1 MRKTLSFNGK
11 IVSGVKQGAFFT
23 HLDWF
28 REQCVEKL
36 GYTPYP
42 GTLNLEISPEHISEL
57 EVIEQEAEIEFFPP
71 DSTFCSGKAYPV
83 HIEGI
88 RAAII
93 MPAEEVRVHGRNIIE
108 VISKVKLKDAL
119 DVDDGDSVELVAG

>member
-1 MRKTLSFNGK
+1 
-11 IVSGVKQGAFFT
+11 
-23 HLDWF
+23 
-28 REQCVEKL
+28 L

-42 GTLNLEISPEHISEL
+42 GTLNLEISPEYISEV
-57 EVIEQEAEIEFFPP
+57 EVIEQAAAIEFFPP
-71 DSTFCSGKAYPV
+71 DATFCSGRAYPV

-93 MPAEEVRVHGRNIIE
+93 MPAEEVRVHDKNIIE
-108 VISKVKLKDAL
+108 VISKVRLKDAL